1 MKAYPPAGYLVL
13 AAPPASLLLSL
24 PSDWCLVARSSVGS
38 ATLPGSCA
46 ECYLAAQVEKL
57 SNSSHLVVGTVGLG
71 VCLVTRGSTD
81 LAHHRPDVAQYT
93 CQCDTWQGF
102 T

>member
-1 MKAYPPAGYLVL
+1 MFPVRPKRFKSNKLTNERVHQSKHTMAEQPKLMYLKAYPPAGYLVL

-46 ECYLAAQVEKL
+46 ECYLAAQVEK
-57 SNSSHLVVGTVGLG
+57 
-71 VCLVTRGSTD
+71 
-81 LAHHRPDVAQYT
+81 
-93 CQCDTWQGF
+93 
-102 T
+102 